1 MAQQNTSQPEEKEVA
16 KEEEKKRKSASSA
29 DAPTRRK
36 ENEEISAIRAG
47 KKQLND
53 IKKNIKKIASK
64 QKATSKQKKQFLQK
78 IKSFEIKLESILRKE
93 TAIED
98 KIEEIEKVEKIVFP
112 KSKIEKKRW
121 KMENKRRKVEKK
133 KWHVQEQ
140 IKETEDKIKTA
151 ELKENELSKKKTKLE
166 EKKEKLSRKLEELA
180 RKKIQFLKRFLGDK
194 GKENKLEKDK
204 QVQDEE
210 KTRQEEIKIA
220 EELRKE
226 REEEKQR
233 QIEKM
238 KRIEE
243 LRTRQEEERQKQ
255 EEIKKEEVKKAEEIK
270 EKQEKIKAQ
279 LLLPPGIE
287 QINKKEAE
295 KASIPSSK
303 TVQTIELKIEPGF
316 LAKVFNKLPFYAK
329 SAASP
334 TQKAIKGK
342 GKVIE
347 KKEGLRTIELEKIG
361 QDELKRQYE
370 QASEKQIKQLEGQKE
385 ELIKQYEREL
395 VQQREELIKRHEE
408 ELEIKKQEEKIVKEK
423 YVPYVPEEIIKQQE
437 LIKQL
442 EKEQEY
448 LKQKHRKELEEQ
460 AEGIK
465 QQQREELKR
474 QEEEWKKKQ
483 EELTKEK
490 PEKKSASSAD
500 APTRRKEEDEMKLFR
515 EQVKKK
521 KEDLEVRRKTIEEEV
536 RRIEQEELIRE
547 ELKKKREEPMREDE
561 VQLSEKQMKKK
572 KEELE
577 LRRKAIEDEVKR
589 IEQEELTREEL
600 ERKKK
605 EEKERKEKEE
615 TEKQKRTKIPEKKE
629 EPIIIDKKELEKEKL
644 LRKEEIRERQ
654 RKEKELLPA
663 FEQAVKHYK
672 EKEFDK
678 AGELFAKLK
687 EQAVEPEKEPKFF
700 DKLLNKVTLYIKI
713 ENYLK
718 KIEKEKAIQEKK
730 AAMTTKKKAREKKK
744 EKKQDASVQKEEL
757 KKRSIGSAFL
767 NLFGRIR
774 FAQPTIGID
783 ISDYSIEILYLSKQK
798 SILDYGRTIIREGII
813 RDGEIMNQKDLT
825 EAFRLTAQ
833 RAGLQP
839 FDPRKGPLLKA
850 IVSLPESKTYIQIFT
865 FDSKDNLLK
874 RVKEKIES
882 TIPFPIND
890 LYWSYVESW
899 DQNSGKTK
907 VLCAAALKDVVNSQ
921 VHFLRSSGMNPIVFD
936 IESASIGR
944 ALLSEQKSESGTVI
958 LDIGARI
965 TNLSIFDKKGFLSFS
980 VTIRCA
986 GFDFANRIA
995 DHLGIPKE
1003 KAETIMGEKG
1013 FKQEDDPILPVLEEK
1028 TEKIVKETQRS
1039 IDYYQKEFGENIE
1052 KIILAGG
1059 FSLAPEIAGFFQKR
1073 FENIKVE
1080 LGDPLK
1086 KIKRKGGMREERAVL
1101 YSNVIGLAL
1110 RSISKNPIKDG
1121 INLSPEEIKS
1131 RGR

>member
-1 MAQQNTSQPEEKEVA
+1 S
-16 KEEEKKRKSASSA
+16 KK
-29 DAPTRRK
+29 
-36 ENEEISAIRAG
+36 
-47 KKQLND
+47 
-53 IKKNIKKIASK
+53 
-64 QKATSKQKKQFLQK
+64 KKQFLQK
-78 IKSFEIKLESILRKE
+78 IKSFEIKLGSILRKE

-98 KIEEIEKVEKIVFP
+98 KIEEIEKIEKIVFP

-140 IKETEDKIKTA
+140 IKETEGKIKTA
-151 ELKENELSKKKTKLE
+151 ELKENEFSEKKTKLE

-180 RKKIQFLKRFLGDK
+180 RKKIQFLKGFLGDK
-194 GKENKLEKDK
+194 GEENKLEKDK

-210 KTRQEEIKIA
+210 KTRQEEIRIV

-226 REEEKQR
+226 REEEGQR
-233 QIEKM
+233 QVEEM

-243 LRTRQEEERQKQ
+243 LKIKQEEEKQKQ
-255 EEIKKEEVKKAEEIK
+255 GEIKKEEIKKIEETKEEQERVKT
-270 EKQEKIKAQ
+270 Q

-287 QINKKEAE
+287 QINKKETE
-295 KASIPSSK
+295 RASIPSSK
-303 TVQTIELKIEPGF
+303 TVQTIEVKIEPGF

-334 TQKAIKGK
+334 TQKAIKE
-342 GKVIE
+342 KVIE
-347 KKEGLRTIELEKIG
+347 EKEGLRTIELEKINRN
-361 QDELKRQYE
+361 ELKRQYE

-395 VQQREELIKRHEE
+395 VKQREELIKRHEE
-408 ELEIKKQEEKIVKEK
+408 ELERKKQEEKIIKEK
-423 YVPYVPEEIIKQQE
+423 YVPYVPEEIVKQQE

-442 EKEQEY
+442 EKEQEN

-460 AEGIK
+460 AEGIR
-465 QQQREELKR
+465 QQQREELER

-490 PEKKSASSAD
+490 PWKRK
-500 APTRRKEEDEMKLFR
+500 KEELKEGDEMKLFR

-521 KEDLEVRRKTIEEEV
+521 KEDLEAKRKTIEEEV

-577 LRRKAIEDEVKR
+577 LRRKSIEDEVKK
-589 IEQEELTREEL
+589 IEQEELAREKL

-615 TEKQKRTKIPEKKE
+615 TEKQKRTEISEKRE

-663 FEQAVKHYK
+663 FEQAVKYYK

-700 DKLLNKVTLYIKI
+700 DKLLNKVPLYIKI

-718 KIEKEKAIQEKK
+718 EIEKEKVIQEKK
-730 AAMTTKKKAREKKK
+730 AATATKKKAREKKK
-744 EKKQDASVQKEEL
+744 EKKQDTSVQKEEL

-767 NLFGRIR
+767 NLFGRVR

-874 RVKEKIES
+874 KVKEKIES
-882 TIPFPIND
+882 TIPFPINE
-890 LYWSYVESW
+890 LYWSYIESW

-907 VLCAAALKDVVNSQ
+907 VLCAAAPKDVVNSQ
-921 VHFLRSSGMNPIVFD
+921 VHFLRSSGMNPVVFD
-936 IESASIGR
+936 IESASMGR

-958 LDIGARI
+958 LDIGART

-995 DHLGIPKE
+995 DHLGVPKE
-1003 KAETIMGEKG
+1003 KAETMMGEKG
-1013 FKQEDDPILPVLEEK
+1013 FKQEDNPILPILEEEV
-1028 TEKIVKETQRS
+1028 EKIVKETQRS
-1039 IDYYQKEFGENIE
+1039 IDYYQKEFEEKIE

-1059 FSLAPEIAGFFQKR
+1059 FSLAPGIAGFFQKR
-1073 FENIKVE
+1073 FESIKVE
-1080 LGDPLK
+1080 LGDPLG
-1086 KIKRKGGMREERAVL
+1086 KIKRKGGMREERAIL

-1110 RSISKNPIKDG
+1110 RSISKNPVKDG

>member
-1 MAQQNTSQPEEKEVA
+1 MTQQNTSQLEEKEAA
-16 KEEEKKRKSASSA
+16 KEQKKKK
-29 DAPTRRK
+29 TVK
-36 ENEEISAIRAG
+36 KKEEISAIRAG

-53 IKKNIKKIASK
+53 IKKNIKKIASE

-78 IKSFEIKLESILRKE
+78 IKSFEIKLGLILRKE

-112 KSKIEKKRW
+112 KNKIEKKRW

-133 KWHVQEQ
+133 KWHIQEQ

-166 EKKEKLSRKLEELA
+166 EKKEKLSKKLEELA
-180 RKKIQFLKRFLGDK
+180 RKKIQFLKGFLGDK
-194 GKENKLEKDK
+194 SEENKLEKDK
-204 QVQDEE
+204 QVQNEE
-210 KTRQEEIKIA
+210 KTKQEEIRIV

-226 REEEKQR
+226 REEERQR
-233 QIEKM
+233 QAEEM

-243 LRTRQEEERQKQ
+243 LKIKQEEERQKQ

-287 QINKKEAE
+287 QINKKETE
-295 KASIPSSK
+295 KSSIPSFK

-316 LAKVFNKLPFYAK
+316 LAKVFKKLPFYAK
-329 SAASP
+329 SATSP
-334 TQKAIKGK
+334 TQKAIKEK
-342 GKVIE
+342 IIE
-347 KKEGLRTIELEKIG
+347 EKEGLRTIELEKTG

-395 VQQREELIKRHEE
+395 VKQREELIKRHKE

-423 YVPYVPEEIIKQQE
+423 YVPYVPEEITKQQE

-442 EKEQEY
+442 EKEQED

-460 AEGIK
+460 AEEIR

-483 EELTKEK
+483 EELIKEK
-490 PEKKSASSAD
+490 PWKRK
-500 APTRRKEEDEMKLFR
+500 KEELKEGDEMKLFR
-515 EQVKKK
+515 EQVRKK

-547 ELKKKREEPMREDE
+547 ELKKKREKPMREDE

-577 LRRKAIEDEVKR
+577 TRRKAIEDEVKR
-589 IEQEELTREEL
+589 IEQEELAREEL

-615 TEKQKRTKIPEKKE
+615 TEKQKRTEISEKRE

-700 DKLLNKVTLYIKI
+700 DKLLNKVPLYIKI

-718 KIEKEKAIQEKK
+718 EIEKEKAIQEKK
-730 AAMTTKKKAREKKK
+730 AAMATKKKAREKKK
-744 EKKQDASVQKEEL
+744 EKKQDTSVQKEEL

-767 NLFGRIR
+767 NLFGRVR

-813 RDGEIMNQKDLT
+813 RNGEIINQKDLT

-865 FDSKDNLLK
+865 FDSKTNLFK
-874 RVKEKIES
+874 KVKEKIES

-921 VHFLRSSGMNPIVFD
+921 VHFLRSSGMNPVVFD

-944 ALLSEQKSESGTVI
+944 ALLSEQKPESGTVV

-995 DHLGIPKE
+995 DHLGISKE
-1003 KAETIMGEKG
+1003 KAETMMGEKG
-1013 FKQEDDPILPVLEEK
+1013 FKQEDNPILSVLEEEA
-1028 TEKIVKETQRS
+1028 EKIVKETQHS

-1059 FSLAPEIAGFFQKR
+1059 FSLVPGIAGFFQKR

-1080 LGDPLK
+1080 IGNPLE
-1086 KIKRKGGMREERAVL
+1086 KIKRKGGMREERAIL

-1110 RSISKNPIKDG
+1110 RSISKNPVKDG